1 MDKKYFIIIAIFFI
15 NFIGLTR
22 LIFSIKDFFVPELLV
37 LLLFLISAVII
48 TFNLYHQRRTAWIMA
63 LLFFAA
69 YLINITFLY
78 FYSQN
83 QALFV
88 LLILT
93 TVIGFIISIEN
104 IRGKTRVKSEYE
116 KEIIHEAEELTKAE
130 EELPDLIVEEV
141 KPSKHIIKT
150 EIKKPKKRKIS
161 KKPLKKYV
169 ASRKGVNYHELNC
182 RWARKILPKRKIFFK
197 NRKEAEEEGFKPCEC
212 VK

>member
-15 NFIGLTR
+15 NFIGLTNIIFNIKHFFILE
-22 LIFSIKDFFVPELLV
+22 LIILF
-37 LLLFLISAVII
+37 LFLISSIII
-48 TFNLYHQRRTAWIMA
+48 TYNLCYNRKIVWLMS

-93 TVIGFIISIEN
+93 TIIGFIMSIEN
-104 IRGKTRVKSEYE
+104 IEGKTKVKSKYE
-116 KEIIHEAEELTKAE
+116 KEIIREAEELTKAE
-130 EELPDLIVEEV
+130 KELPDLVVEEV
-141 KPSKHIIKT
+141 KPSKQFVETK
-150 EIKKPKKRKIS
+150 IKKKKIT
-161 KKPLKKYV
+161 KKPLKRYV

-182 RWARKILPKRKIFFK
+182 RWAKKILQKRKIFFK